1 MLSMNNIEKLK
12 RKIPMDYATVFIYDS
27 VSRIFMLA
35 VTIILIRGMTELDY
49 ADYVKFSSVSNL
61 ILGMVGGSISLV
73 YIKFA
78 TESRSRNIDNSKTIY
93 LTSTLLIVFVSIL
106 VFPFINILVSI
117 YDSNYNIVI
126 FSVFFGLL
134 LSLLNLNQA
143 FYQSKENYRKAG
155 YFNNYKNIVFL
166 VFLLCLLL
174 IGGSL
179 EVKYIIAISFLSV
192 LLAFYI
198 SFKNINSEISIFSK
212 GLNFNFKEIDNL
224 TIIKESFW
232 ILIYMFILNIF
243 NQLDIIMIS
252 SLSNAKDLAQYGVA
266 FKYYSLLLTLLPSIK
281 AVLRVK
287 TSKKDFL
294 DQKNIRRT
302 ATIEWLKKSSYIVI
316 PIFVVIIFTS
326 DYFMHLING
335 EKYDESIMTFKILA
349 IGVAFSYIF
358 ATSVNMMISARKYYS
373 LISLSVIALC
383 FNYSFNLLLIPLYGI
398 EGAAITTIISHII
411 INIGSTFLIIKRGK
425 NE

>member
-1 MLSMNNIEKLK
+1 MNNIEKLK

-398 EGAAITTIISHII
+398 EGAAITTIVSHMI

>member
-1 MLSMNNIEKLK
+1 MNNIEKLK

-398 EGAAITTIISHII
+398 EGAAITTIISHMI

>member
-1 MLSMNNIEKLK
+1 MNNIEKLK